1 MLSRIPR
8 TEVQK
13 PTIED
18 GPINNQDILTTLR
31 AVKSDPAIYRTSNI
45 YQFIDLYKQQGV
57 DIVAWYE
64 NHKKTKKVEQIQD
77 DFLTNRH
84 HGFSADLAELL
95 PLFANAQGRVGDY
108 FETSVTKTSKQDDQ
122 GNSFIDLVIEV
133 KNTFLTTLEAP
144 KELQDSPVKMTF
156 LVDVTTVN
164 KDSDVYNKKTVALR
178 MEHLMRGEM
187 ANVQCYQNSFGDLG
201 IIRPK
206 ILIAKQP
213 DYLEKVGASLGDCI
227 TQQAGDKFLIN
238 KPVKF
243 DEQYRSYFLDLM
255 TSIGENA
262 KDNISYMKS
271 LAPDSKRQTLIRE
284 YEKIVAFVE
293 AYKKTPLTRKR
304 SA

>member
-31 AVKSDPAIYRTSNI
+31 AVKSDSAIYLTSNI
-45 YQFIDLYKQQGV
+45 YEFKGLYAQEGIDIFALYKNR
-57 DIVAWYE
+57 AT
-64 NHKKTKKVEQIQD
+64 TKGVEQIQD
-77 DFLTNRH
+77 DFLTNKH
-84 HGFSADLAELL
+84 HSFSADLAELL
-95 PLFANAQGRVGDY
+95 PLFANAQGRIGDY
-108 FETSVTKTSKQDDQ
+108 FETSVTKTAKQDDQ

-133 KNTFLTTLEAP
+133 KNTFLTTPDAP
-144 KELQDSPVKMTF
+144 KELQDSPSKMPF
-156 LVDVTTVN
+156 LVDVTTVS
-164 KDSDVYNKKTVALR
+164 KDSDVYDKKIRSLR
-178 MEHLMRGEM
+178 MGFLDCGEM

-201 IIRPK
+201 ITRPK

-271 LAPDSKRQTLIRE
+271 LAPDSKRQALIRE